1 MNIAK
6 TMEKDNE
13 NNNFVNIVSKVE
25 HRFCYLLINKGL
37 NIYNDKTR

>member
-25 HRFCYLLINKGL
+25 HRFCYLFDQDRKSVV
-37 NIYNDKTR
+37 